1 MKLVCCLLVLATAPW
16 LHAQKSTKV
25 SENFSTPMNE
35 TIADD
40 CTGEEVRVSGD
51 VHTQYTAHETAD
63 GFHAEAGSNYQG
75 VSGVGVTSG
84 RKYQLVGSDK
94 SVTDFRKPFPSRS
107 TVVQTVRI
115 ISQGS
120 APNSHY
126 KVHWHY
132 TIDANGRLTAE
143 VFKTEV
149 ECRGK

>member
-1 MKLVCCLLVLATAPW
+1 MKLVCCWLLLAAVPFA
-16 LHAQKSTKV
+16 LGQKSTKV
-25 SENFSTPMNE
+25 SDNFSTPMNE
-35 TIADD
+35 TVADD
-40 CTGEEVRVSGD
+40 CTGEEVQVQGD
-51 VHTQYTAHETAD
+51 VHTQYTAHETQD

-75 VSGVGVTSG
+75 VSGVGVKSG
-84 RKYQLVGSDK
+84 RKYQLVGSDR
-94 SVTDFRKPFPSRS
+94 SVTDFRRPFPSRS
-107 TVVQTVRI
+107 DVVQTVRL

-126 KVHWHY
+126 RVHWHY